1 MPVCDVYL
9 FGSDVITTLFL
20 QCYNTDP
27 KRTVT
32 IGSKN
37 YNLKIYS
44 DVQRIKAN
52 FFRTKETILI
62 SDAVIVLFSFDD
74 PDSSEYVRKKWN
86 TSYMKSYNPT
96 TPVILVGCNIKD
108 SNDKKL
114 SEKLANLENKQICIK
129 MNKQLA
135 RRINATKYLE
145 CPTIDETNLQDIFE
159 EVVRTSIYYRN
170 LMNTFR
176 IFVIGKK
183 NSGKTEMIR
192 QFVCG
197 NRLNVFEECLND
209 QPNFSDHDEHN
220 FSTHIEI
227 DGEEFHLLLKDA
239 ENSNEI
245 FSSSNWYF
253 WDNEVLKRYRF
264 VDAVVLVFSIIEPDS
279 IDAISKSVVRRIRTF
294 DDVPEY
300 SIPIMLIGTQTD
312 FRNDHETLNYLS
324 KQGKRPITDEIGEQ
338 LAREIN
344 AVKYLECSSSDEME
358 IAKAFEEVVWASLRR
373 FQKMHRLMIQEKVK
387 QKRGFFGRLFGW

>member
-1 MPVCDVYL
+1 MPVCDIYL
-9 FGSDVITTLFL
+9 FGSDAVVTPFL
-20 QCYNTDP
+20 QCCYSD
-27 KRTVT
+27 KKAKVT

-44 DVQRIKAN
+44 DVQWIKAN
-52 FFRTKETILI
+52 FFKTKETILI
-62 SDAVIVLFSFDD
+62 GDAVIVLFSFDD

-96 TPVILVGCNIKD
+96 TPVILVGCNIED

-114 SEKLANLENKQICIK
+114 SEKLANLKNKQICIK
-129 MNKQLA
+129 MGKQLA

-170 LMNTFR
+170 LIHTFR

-209 QPNFSDHDEHN
+209 QPNFSDHNEHN

-227 DGEEFHLLLKDA
+227 NGEEFHLLLKDA

-264 VDAVVLVFSIIEPDS
+264 VDAVILVFSVIEPDS
-279 IDAISKSVVRRIRTF
+279 INATSKSVVRQIRKF

-300 SIPIMLIGTQTD
+300 PIPIILIGNQTD
-312 FRNDHETLNYLS
+312 FRNDYETLSDLS
-324 KQGKRPITDEIGEQ
+324 QQGKRPITFEIGEH
-338 LAREIN
+338 LARETN
-344 AVKYLECSSSDEME
+344 AVKYLECSSSDEMG
-358 IAKAFEEVVWASLRR
+358 IANVLEEVVWASLRR

-387 QKRGFFGRLFGW
+387 QKRGFFKRLFGW